1 MKNIIQNA
9 ASDLFEIRIREW
21 HGKFDAM
28 FDNLYHNQAMY
39 HSEKCDPEFEKSVVI
54 NFKEPVRFH
63 DIKMYTRIVVVAIFH
78 TF

>member
-1 MKNIIQNA
+1 MF
-9 ASDLFEIRIREW
+9 ASDLFEIRVREW

-63 DIKMYTRIVVVAIFH
+63 DIKMYTRPVIV
-78 TF
+78 TFFLTF